1 MAVFSAALPFTHSKK
16 LDTQENLSMFTIK
29 ETLGAPAIVMPTL
42 VNLAILFKLVQKQYE
57 DPFSSG
63 HDEPTSSTLSYQIVD
78 QTRL

>member
-1 MAVFSAALPFTHSKK
+1 
-16 LDTQENLSMFTIK
+16 MFMMMK
-29 ETLGAPAIVMPTL
+29 GTLGAPAIIMPT
-42 VNLAILFKLVQKQYE
+42 VANLAILFKLGQKQYE